1 MNKEDFNNLSII
13 KISEGDKMNALNDA
27 LALLWASRIKTYS
40 VDFLNNAMSFELESV
55 DSGNIQN
62 HSLEICQI
70 RAFSFFNNT
79 KDSIEEIW
87 EPEPDDYLELTSIS
101 LISKTEQVIKS
112 TDEKWV
118 EQYGSSF
125 NMCLE
130 LWSNLILVNTPLVII
145 DGVQYSI

>member
-40 VDFLNNAMSFELESV
+40 VDFLNNAISFELESV

-87 EPEPDDYLELTSIS
+87 IPEPDDYLELTSIS

-112 TDEKWV
+112 TDEKWA

>member
-1 MNKEDFNNLSII
+1 MY
-13 KISEGDKMNALNDA
+13 ALNDA

-55 DSGNIQN
+55 DFGKIQN

-79 KDSIEEIW
+79 KDSIEKIW
-87 EPEPDDYLELTSIS
+87 VPEPNDYLELTSIS
-101 LISKTEQVIKS
+101 LITKTEQVVKS
-112 TDEKWV
+112 IDEKWV

-130 LWSNLILVNTPLVII
+130 LWSNLILVNTPLVKI
-145 DGVQYSI
+145 DGVPYSI

>member
-87 EPEPDDYLELTSIS
+87 IPEPDDYLELTSIS

-112 TDEKWV
+112 TDEKWA

>member
-1 MNKEDFNNLSII
+1 MY
-13 KISEGDKMNALNDA
+13 ALNDA

-55 DSGNIQN
+55 DFGNIQN

-70 RAFSFFNNT
+70 RAFSFFNDT
-79 KDSIEEIW
+79 KDSIEKIW
-87 EPEPDDYLELTSIS
+87 VPEPDDYLELTSIS
-101 LISKTEQVIKS
+101 LITKTEQVVKS
-112 TDEKWV
+112 IDEKWV

-130 LWSNLILVNTPLVII
+130 LWSNLILVNTPLVKI
-145 DGVQYSI
+145 DGVPYSI

>member
-62 HSLEICQI
+62 HSLEICKI

-112 TDEKWV
+112 TDEKWA

>member
-1 MNKEDFNNLSII
+1 
-13 KISEGDKMNALNDA
+13 MNALNDA

-40 VDFLNNAMSFELESV
+40 VDFLNNAISFELESV

-87 EPEPDDYLELTSIS
+87 IPEPDDYLELTSIS

-112 TDEKWV
+112 TDEKWA